1 MNDELQ
7 LKIEQ
12 YLSGSMSELEAKD
25 FEKLMESNA
34 ELKSAVTLSKELNFH
49 LSGTMDDVEVPKN
62 EYTEKLKSFIES
74 EEAQELKET
83 LKVVQLER
91 RVPKLRSKRR
101 RIIFAAA
108 AAVIIFLGSAI
119 GLLYQGKQ
127 GTDKLFAQYY
137 SDEDLPSVI
146 RRGNDNTLLEQG
158 AIAFQNDDFA
168 DALAYFREYEA
179 STEKPD
185 IALYLYKGATL
196 MELSNYY
203 DAIQEFEIAIDSESI
218 DATKGFWFKAMAY
231 LKSGDVPN
239 AKYVLNDISR
249 HVWYY
254 NHDKAKELLKKLD

>member
-12 YLSGSMSELEAKD
+12 YVSGSMSEHEANE
-25 FEKLMESNA
+25 FEKLMNANA
-34 ELKSAVTLSKELNFH
+34 ELKSAVTLSKQLNFH
-49 LSGTMDDVEVPKN
+49 LSGTMDDTEVPKN
-62 EYTEKLKSFIES
+62 EYTDKLKSFIES

-83 LKVVQLER
+83 LKSVQLER

-101 RIIFAAA
+101 RFILVAA
-108 AAVIIFLGSAI
+108 AAVIIFLVSAI
-119 GLLYQGKQ
+119 GLLFPSEQ

-137 SDEDLPSVI
+137 SEEDLPSVI

-158 AIAFQNDDFA
+158 AVAFQNEEFA
-168 DALAYFREYEA
+168 DALAYFKEYEA
-179 STEKPD
+179 STEEPD
-185 IALYLYKGATL
+185 MALYLYKGATL

-203 DAIQEFEIAIDSESI
+203 GAIEEFELAIDSESI

-231 LKSGDVPN
+231 LKSGDVAN
-239 AKYVLNDISR
+239 AKYVLKDISG